1 MCEYVS
7 GIIGATF
14 PPIREDTRFRLLVQI
29 RLS

>member
-1 MCEYVS
+1 MCGSVS

-14 PPIREDTRFRLLVQI
+14 PPIKEHTRFKVFMQG